1 MEKSIPPHP
10 SQLPGL
16 AKLDPSA
23 LEANRLQQHA
33 ISGLTDALRVLSSSP
48 ITTSDLQ
55 QALGRGMRG
64 VTAIKRLKALHH
76 VAPVKFLCSDSAI
89 QQPGEHCACQAASP
103 FDLSLKQRRR
113 RRYFDRNYKQQ
124 VVQFILQH
132 DLSVSRASEEF
143 GITSSVLRRWIHEF
157 DAEPGSISGAGKPP
171 LPESE
176 RICALEERLRQL
188 QSDNELLKKTT
199 ALFVR
204 DSLNAAGV

>member
-1 MEKSIPPHP
+1 MEKRIPAHP

-89 QQPGEHCACQAASP
+89 QQPGEHGACQAASP
-103 FDLSLKQRRR
+103 FDLSL
-113 RRYFDRNYKQQ
+113 
-124 VVQFILQH
+124 
-132 DLSVSRASEEF
+132 
-143 GITSSVLRRWIHEF
+143 T
-157 DAEPGSISGAGKPP
+157 
-171 LPESE
+171 
-176 RICALEERLRQL
+176 
-188 QSDNELLKKTT
+188 
-199 ALFVR
+199 
-204 DSLNAAGV
+204 